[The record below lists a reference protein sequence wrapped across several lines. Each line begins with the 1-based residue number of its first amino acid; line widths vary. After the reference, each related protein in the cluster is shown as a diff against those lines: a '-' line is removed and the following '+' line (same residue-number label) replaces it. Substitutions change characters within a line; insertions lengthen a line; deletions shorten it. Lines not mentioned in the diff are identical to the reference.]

1 MTEFLKIAV
10 TLILAVPFV
19 YMFFDVTR
27 DLLKKLYILISQ
39 KAKPVLVSILSIFSS

>member
-10 TLILAVPFV
+10 TLILAIPFM
-19 YMFFDVTR
+19 YMFYDVTKE
-27 DLLKKLYILISQ
+27 LLNKLYIIVSK